1 MNKVFLVG
9 RLTRDPELR
18 YTVNNVAVC
27 RFSLAVDRPKQDGKE
42 QQADFLNCVAYDKL
56 GENITKYQNKG
67 NQLAI
72 VGRIQTGSYEA
83 QDGTKRYI
91 TDIVV
96 KEVQFLTTKA
106 EQQSGQEQQNNGQEP
121 EKAENSKHDLEPY
134 KQMAAKIEMD
144 EDYNPEMHVE
154 DADLPF

>member
-27 RFSLAVDRPKQDGKE
+27 RFSLAVDRPKQDDKE
-42 QQADFLNCVAYDKL
+42 QKADFLNCVAYDKL

-72 VGRIQTGSYEA
+72 AGSIQTGSYEA
-83 QDGTKRYI
+83 QDGTKRYT

-96 KEVQFLTTKA
+96 NEAQFLTTKA
-106 EQQSGQEQQNNGQEP
+106 EQQNSGQETET
-121 EKAENSKHDLEPY
+121 AENPKHDLEPY

-154 DADLPF
+154 DGELPF